1 VNGTFHETEVSGCM
15 NKRRLRIIKYVAIA
29 VAVMVFAWGASAIAV
44 YAVSSGRVFDS
55 ASIDAVPRQR
65 AAVVMGCVRTLPN
78 GLNNLYFSRRIDAAA
93 ELYKA
98 GKVDCLIVSGDNH
111 VKGYDEPSDMKES
124 LAKAGVPAD
133 RIVCD
138 YAGFRTLD
146 TVVRA
151 KKVFGL
157 DSFIIVS
164 QPDHVRRAVF
174 TARGFG
180 CDAYGYAA
188 KDVNGRYSIKTT
200 IREQLAKIAA
210 VLDVILRRSPKF
222 LGPRETLPPP
232 VEEGDVLNPP
242 ENREPTSGT
251 VAVDPPVYNVLWW
264 LKAHQQKNG
273 SWNDG
278 PCPVTATA
286 LGICAFLAH
295 GEFPY
300 SPSPYA
306 KDFTGT
312 VIAASEYVMGCVSET
327 NGVLRIRGGED
338 DERSLPIVTMALC
351 ELYGM
356 TRNPDA
362 KENAVL
368 CLRHLV
374 GRARSGLESGK
385 WQKKDE
391 LLLWT
396 AEALWAGKANMK
408 LERHFGKEGKNRL
421 DELCANLFELT
432 SGLNDNGYCGGRR
445 RYWAWMSADAT
456 KKDGEEY
463 FNWRRGKEA
472 AFVKALKEDQEK
484 ITDTKGILHSK
495 GFLSES
501 IDAKPSGLGVSADS
515 ALSVME
521 LMIGGGGMRNLPII
535 EESSDNAQP
544 TNDDVSVSVEI

>member
-1 VNGTFHETEVSGCM
+1 MNGTSHETGVSDCM

-29 VAVMVFAWGASAIAV
+29 VVVMALAWGASAIAV

-55 ASIDAVPRQR
+55 ASIDALPRRR

-374 GRARSGLESGK
+374 GRARSGLESGE

>member
-1 VNGTFHETEVSGCM
+1 M
-15 NKRRLRIIKYVAIA
+15 KKRRLRILKFAAIA
-29 VAVMVFAWGASAIAV
+29 VAVMALVWGASAIAV

-55 ASIDAVPRQR
+55 ASIDAVPHRR

-78 GLNNLYFSRRIDAAA
+78 GLDNLYFSRRIDAAA

-124 LAKAGVPAD
+124 LVNAGVPAE

-157 DSFIIVS
+157 NSFIIVS

-188 KDVNGRYSIKTT
+188 KDVTGRSSIKTT

-210 VLDVILRRSPKF
+210 VADVIFRRGPKF

-232 VEEGDVLNPP
+232 VEEGDVPNPP
-242 ENREPTSGT
+242 ENREPTPGT
-251 VAVDPPVYNVLWW
+251 VAEDPLVINVLWW
-264 LKAHQQKNG
+264 LKAHQQEDG

-295 GEFPY
+295 GEYPY

-362 KENAVL
+362 KENAAL

-374 GRARSGLESGK
+374 GRVRSGLESGE
-385 WQKKDE
+385 WQTKDE
-391 LLLWT
+391 LLLWS
-396 AEALWAGKANMK
+396 AEALTAGKRSCCSEDLSGEDINK
-408 LERHFGKEGKNRL
+408 LRGEISEATVGM
-421 DELCANLFELT
+421 
-432 SGLNDNGYCGGRR
+432 NDNGYHEGMKRFRAWGKRGATVKDNEA
-445 RYWAWMSADAT
+445 YWDWMKSKKASFIKSCKEEPPAVADT
-456 KKDGEEY
+456 
-463 FNWRRGKEA
+463 RG
-472 AFVKALKEDQEK
+472 V
-484 ITDTKGILHSK
+484 LHRK
-495 GFLSES
+495 FFLSES

-515 ALSVME
+515 ALGVME
-521 LMIGGGGMRNLPII
+521 LMIGGGGTRILPII

-544 TNDDVSVSVEI
+544 TNEDESVWVEI

>member
-1 VNGTFHETEVSGCM
+1 M

-29 VAVMVFAWGASAIAV
+29 VVVMVLAWGASAIAV

-55 ASIDAVPRQR
+55 AGIDSVPCQR
-65 AAVVMGCVRTLPN
+65 AAVVLGCVRTLPN
-78 GLNNLYFSRRIDAAA
+78 GLNNLYFTRRIDAAA

-151 KKVFGL
+151 KKVFGA

-210 VLDVILRRSPKF
+210 VADVVFRRSPKF

-251 VAVDPPVYNVLWW
+251 VAVDPPVYKVLWW

-278 PCPVTATA
+278 PCPVASTSLAV
-286 LGICAFLAH
+286 CAMLSC
-295 GEFPY
+295 GEYPY
-300 SPSPYA
+300 SLSPYE
-306 KDFTGT
+306 KDFRDMF
-312 VIAASEYVMGCVSET
+312 ILAAEYLSGCVSVT
-327 NGVLRIRGGED
+327 NGVVHVIGSD
-338 DERSLPIVTMALC
+338 QDERALPLVTKALC
-351 ELYGM
+351 DIYGM
-356 TRNPDA
+356 TRNPNF
-362 KENAVL
+362 KEHAAT
-368 CLRHLV
+368 CLRQLAIDT
-374 GRARSGLESGK
+374 RALLASGAWSGK
-385 WQKKDE
+385 E
-391 LLLWT
+391 EVLLWS
-396 AEALWAGKANMK
+396 AEALSAGKWSGCSEDLSREDINK
-408 LERHFGKEGKNRL
+408 LCGEISEATFGM
-421 DELCANLFELT
+421 
-432 SGLNDNGYCGGRR
+432 NDNNGYHEGRKR
-445 RYWAWMSADAT
+445 FRAWMRSGATAKDDEAYRDWMKSKKASFIKSCKEEPPAVADT
-456 KKDGEEY
+456 
-463 FNWRRGKEA
+463 RG
-472 AFVKALKEDQEK
+472 V
-484 ITDTKGILHSK
+484 LHRK
-495 GFLSES
+495 FFLSES
-501 IDAKPSGLGVSADS
+501 VDAKPSGLGVSADS
-515 ALSVME
+515 ALGVME

-535 EESSDNAQP
+535 KESSDNAQP
-544 TNDDVSVSVEI
+544 TNEDESVWVEI

>member
-1 VNGTFHETEVSGCM
+1 M

-29 VAVMVFAWGASAIAV
+29 VAVMVLAWGASTIAV
-44 YAVSSGRVFDS
+44 YAVSSGRVFNS
-55 ASIDAVPRQR
+55 ESIDALPRRR
-65 AAVVMGCVRTLPN
+65 AAVVLGCAKTLSN
-78 GLNNLYFSRRIDAAA
+78 GLGNLYFTYRIRAAA
-93 ELYKA
+93 KLYKA

-210 VLDVILRRSPKF
+210 VADVVLRRSPKF

-232 VEEGDVLNPP
+232 REEGDVLNPP
-242 ENREPTSGT
+242 ENRELAPGT
-251 VAVDPPVYNVLWW
+251 IATDAPVYNVLWW

-273 SWNDG
+273 SWDDG
-278 PCPVTATA
+278 TCHVASTA
-286 LGICAFLAH
+286 LAVCAFLSC
-295 GEFPY
+295 GECPGFY
-300 SPSPYA
+300 SPYEG
-306 KDFTGT
+306 DFHDTL
-312 VIAASEYVMGCVSET
+312 ILAAEYLLECVSVT
-327 NGVLRIRGGED
+327 NGVLHVQGSEQN
-338 DERSLPIVTMALC
+338 ELVLPLVTKALC
-351 ELYGM
+351 EIYDI
-356 TRNPDA
+356 TRNPNF
-362 KENAVL
+362 KERAAA
-368 CLRHLV
+368 CLRQLALV
-374 GRARSGLESGK
+374 TRALLASGAWSGK
-385 WQKKDE
+385 EDV
-391 LLLWT
+391 LLWS
-396 AEALWAGKANMK
+396 AEALTAGKWSRCSEDLSREDINK
-408 LERHFGKEGKNRL
+408 LCGEISEATVGM
-421 DELCANLFELT
+421 
-432 SGLNDNGYCGGRR
+432 NDNGYHGGMKRFR
-445 RYWAWMSADAT
+445 AWMKRGAT
-456 KKDGEEY
+456 AKDDEAYRDWMKSKKASFIKSCKEELP
-463 FNWRRGKEA
+463 A
-472 AFVKALKEDQEK
+472 VA
-484 ITDTKGILHSK
+484 DTKGVLHRK
-495 GFLSES
+495 FFLSES

>member
-1 VNGTFHETEVSGCM
+1 M
-15 NKRRLRIIKYVAIA
+15 NKRRLRIIKFVAIA

-55 ASIDAVPRQR
+55 ASIDVVPRQR
-65 AAVVMGCVRTLPN
+65 VAVVMGCVRTLPN

-124 LAKAGVPAD
+124 LVKAGVPAD

-374 GRARSGLESGK
+374 GRARSGLESGE

-501 IDAKPSGLGVSADS
+501 IDTKPSGLGVSADS